1 MNGRSAVKL
10 AKQLQPDIVI
20 TDIAMPDLNGVEATR
35 QICAEAPRSKVLALS
50 MHTESRF
57 VLGILE
63 AGASGYLLKDS
74 AFEELAVAVKAIL
87 KDQIYLSPAIAGV
100 VLSHSLSRLGSKRKS
115 EQVELSK
122 REREVLQ
129 LIAEGKSTKE
139 IAATLYV
146 SVKTVETHRKQIMDK
161 LDVYSVA
168 GLTKYAVREGLTS
181 LQKVNIPSSAGV
193 SIASWMSSKE
203 QSLCVRSRIT
213 LWSAKTGP
221 DFLSYLVFY
230 EGKLINA
237 PIKPGEFPTG
247 GIDTDIHK

>member
-1 MNGRSAVKL
+1 MPETILIADDHRLLREGLRALLEREGFQVVAEADNGRSAVKL

-74 AFEELAVAVKAIL
+74 AFEELAGAIKAIL

-100 VLSHSLSRLGSKRKS
+100 VLSQSLSRLGSKRRS
-115 EQVELSK
+115 QQIELSK

-139 IAATLYV
+139 IAAMLYV

-161 LDVYSVA
+161 LDIHSIA
-168 GLTKYAVREGLTS
+168 ELTKYAIREG
-181 LQKVNIPSSAGV
+181 VA
-193 SIASWMSSKE
+193 
-203 QSLCVRSRIT
+203 
-213 LWSAKTGP
+213 
-221 DFLSYLVFY
+221 FL
-230 EGKLINA
+230 
-237 PIKPGEFPTG
+237 
-247 GIDTDIHK
+247 

>member
-1 MNGRSAVKL
+1 MPETILIADDHRLLREGLRALLEREGFQVVAEADNGRSAVKL

-63 AGASGYLLKDS
+63 AGASGYLLKDA
-74 AFEELAVAVKAIL
+74 AFEELAVAIKAIL
-87 KDQIYLSPAIAGV
+87 KDQIYLSPAITGV
-100 VLSHSLSRLGSKRKS
+100 VLSQSLSRLGSKRRS
-115 EQVELSK
+115 QQIELSK

-129 LIAEGKSTKE
+129 LIAEGKSTRE

-161 LDVYSVA
+161 LDIHSIA
-168 GLTKYAVREGLTS
+168 ELTKYAIREG
-181 LQKVNIPSSAGV
+181 VA
-193 SIASWMSSKE
+193 
-203 QSLCVRSRIT
+203 
-213 LWSAKTGP
+213 
-221 DFLSYLVFY
+221 FL
-230 EGKLINA
+230 
-237 PIKPGEFPTG
+237 
-247 GIDTDIHK
+247 

>member
-1 MNGRSAVKL
+1 MTQTILIADDHRLLREGLRALLERDGFHIVAEADNGRSAVRL

-35 QICAEAPRSKVLALS
+35 QICAQAPRSKILALS

-74 AFEELAVAVKAIL
+74 AFEELSGAIKAIL

-100 VLSHSLSRLGSKRKS
+100 VVRQSLGRLESKPRSQEAK
-115 EQVELSK
+115 LSK

-129 LIAEGKSTKE
+129 LIAEGQSTKE
-139 IAATLYV
+139 IAAKLYV

-161 LDVYSVA
+161 LDIYSIA
-168 GLTKYAVREGLTS
+168 ELTKYAIREGVT
-181 LQKVNIPSSAGV
+181 
-193 SIASWMSSKE
+193 
-203 QSLCVRSRIT
+203 
-213 LWSAKTGP
+213 
-221 DFLSYLVFY
+221 FL
-230 EGKLINA
+230 
-237 PIKPGEFPTG
+237 
-247 GIDTDIHK
+247 

>member
-1 MNGRSAVKL
+1 MPETILIADDHRLLREGLRALLEREGFQVVAEADNGRSAVKL

-50 MHTESRF
+50 MHAESRF

-74 AFEELAVAVKAIL
+74 AFEELAGAIKAIL

-100 VLSHSLSRLGSKRKS
+100 VLSQSLSRLGSKCRS
-115 EQVELSK
+115 QQIELSK

-161 LDVYSVA
+161 LDIHSIA
-168 GLTKYAVREGLTS
+168 ELTKYAIREG
-181 LQKVNIPSSAGV
+181 VA
-193 SIASWMSSKE
+193 
-203 QSLCVRSRIT
+203 
-213 LWSAKTGP
+213 
-221 DFLSYLVFY
+221 FL
-230 EGKLINA
+230 
-237 PIKPGEFPTG
+237 
-247 GIDTDIHK
+247 

>member
-1 MNGRSAVKL
+1 MTQTILIADDHRLLREGLRALLERDGFRIVAEADNGRSAVRL

-35 QICAEAPRSKVLALS
+35 QICAEAPRSKILALS

-74 AFEELAVAVKAIL
+74 AFEELSGAIKAIL

-100 VLSHSLSRLGSKRKS
+100 VVRQSLGRLESKRRSREAK
-115 EQVELSK
+115 LSK

-129 LIAEGKSTKE
+129 LIAEGQSTKE
-139 IAATLYV
+139 IAAKLYV

-161 LDVYSVA
+161 LNIYSIA
-168 GLTKYAVREGLTS
+168 ELTKYAIREGVT
-181 LQKVNIPSSAGV
+181 
-193 SIASWMSSKE
+193 
-203 QSLCVRSRIT
+203 
-213 LWSAKTGP
+213 
-221 DFLSYLVFY
+221 FL
-230 EGKLINA
+230 
-237 PIKPGEFPTG
+237 
-247 GIDTDIHK
+247 